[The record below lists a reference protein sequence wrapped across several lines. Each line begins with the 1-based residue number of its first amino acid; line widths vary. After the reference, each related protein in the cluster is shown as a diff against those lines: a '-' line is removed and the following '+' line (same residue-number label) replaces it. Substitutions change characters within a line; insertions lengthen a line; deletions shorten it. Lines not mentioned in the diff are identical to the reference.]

1 MIGQDQYHLPRS
13 IPAQF
18 SPFFHEYF
26 IQIYM
31 NILYVYTNIS
41 PAFILFIDIRPS
53 IIPIFPCPLLSN
65 FSSCSS
71 QKRKD
76 INVIYHLT
84 ITAGFQLNRS
94 GLENK
99 RTEAISF
106 FPNLHN
112 NNNGRRG
119 WVLWVVEQ
127 RQRGWRR
134 RKHVFI
140 CLPLLTLNSTHMHL
154 RKRRETRKG
163 LFPNTNFKS

>member
-1 MIGQDQYHLPRS
+1 
-13 IPAQF
+13 
-18 SPFFHEYF
+18 
-26 IQIYM
+26 M
-31 NILYVYTNIS
+31 NILHVYTNIS

-65 FSSCSS
+65 FSYYSS

-112 NNNGRRG
+112 NNDGRKG

-127 RQRGWRR
+127 RQTGWRR

-140 CLPLLTLNSTHMHL
+140 CLPLLTLNSTHHMRL

-163 LFPNTNFKS
+163 LFPNIS